1 MVVFFSLVAAIAFG
15 LGAVLQKKGVSEAY
29 GARDGLENSVS
40 LTLFS
45 RVARHPLWW
54 IGAFC
59 MLVGSIIE
67 IQAIGMG
74 PLNVVRP
81 LVRAQSVVALF
92 LGIYVLHEQMGKR
105 DVCGALL
112 LIIGALTLSFP
123 STQEHFQAHSQV
135 QGASSTTIFAFLAI
149 AGIAVVGSHL
159 VRSLEVGMGIAIG
172 CCLTAGDLLMRLATQ
187 EAGGESFDLS
197 DGHTAT
203 QLTANLLFWASIGMG
218 LLAFFL
224 LQVAYTFG
232 RVSVLSP
239 LTSAIAILA
248 TVSAAT
254 LWLGEPISAL
264 ALGGISLIVAGT
276 LLIIA

>member
-1 MVVFFSLVAAIAFG
+1 MVVIVSLVAAIAFG

-29 GARDGLENSVS
+29 GARDGLEHSVS
-40 LTLFS
+40 LTLFG

-54 IGAFC
+54 LGAFC
-59 MLVGSIIE
+59 MLVGSVIE

-74 PLNVVRP
+74 PLSVVRP

-92 LGIYVLHEQMGKR
+92 LGIYLLHEQMGTR
-105 DVCGALL
+105 DIYGALL

-123 STQEHFQAHSQV
+123 SVQAHSQV
-135 QGASSTTIFAFLAI
+135 QEASSTIIFVFLAI
-149 AGIAVVGSHL
+149 GGIAVVASRL

-197 DGHTAT
+197 DGQTAT
-203 QLTANLLFWASIGMG
+203 QLTENLLFWASIGMG
-218 LLAFFL
+218 LLAFLL
-224 LQVAYTFG
+224 LQAAYTFS

-254 LWLGEPISAL
+254 LWLGEPISAV
-264 ALGGISLIVAGT
+264 ALGGVGLIVAGT
-276 LLIIA
+276 LLIIAW